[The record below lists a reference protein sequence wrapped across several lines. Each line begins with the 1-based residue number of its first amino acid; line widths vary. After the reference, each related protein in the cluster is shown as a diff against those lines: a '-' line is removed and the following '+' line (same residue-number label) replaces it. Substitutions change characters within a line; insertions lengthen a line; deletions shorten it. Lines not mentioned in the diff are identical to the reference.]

1 MLYYAVNKAI
11 MNGRVLYRVF
21 RKRMEIIYFP
31 LTGLKAQLVST
42 LRNLKK
48 KKAVGV
54 NWPVDLESS

>member
-42 LRNLKK
+42 LRKK

>member
-11 MNGRVLYRVF
+11 MNERVLYRVF

-42 LRNLKK
+42 LRNKK
-48 KKAVGV
+48 KKVGG